1 MDLQKLN
8 LLAYEV
14 ISHAGVV
21 SLPINTN
28 KLLSWYDIVPEK
40 FSETEQE
47 YRSVLDDKA
56 ILLKSPTYRSLLYDD
71 SVKYTDYLLI
81 RKFAKHIAKHIIKN
95 ENTTD
100 MEILTLLIMSPPAVL
115 GSLGIYDVREI
126 SKLCLVPPHKVHQY
140 YDIYGQLY
148 ADPNIKLLDLHM
160 QFIREYKRK
169 NKMYFPK
176 TRSII
181 QGLKKLLNEEKNT
194 LVYVK
199 TGETVYHGPLCPE
212 IIDKID
218 IDVIDLYTAKKN
230 NYTQYP
236 VCFESEK

>member
-81 RKFAKHIAKHIIKN
+81 RKFAKHILKN

-140 YDIYGQLY
+140 YINIMIYT
-148 ADPNIKLLDLHM
+148 D
-160 QFIREYKRK
+160 
-169 NKMYFPK
+169 
-176 TRSII
+176 
-181 QGLKKLLNEEKNT
+181 
-194 LVYVK
+194 
-199 TGETVYHGPLCPE
+199 
-212 IIDKID
+212 
-218 IDVIDLYTAKKN
+218 
-230 NYTQYP
+230 NYMLTP
-236 VCFESEK
+236 ILSC